1 MEPSAGVPSPTGNNQ
16 HFQMPLN
23 SWLSEAEELLVPPQH
38 HRLCKQRLC
47 LFLCQGFWMSL
58 ELQCPAAPVMDAWE
72 RGCPGGQKLRTVIQ
86 VMSRIMVQV
95 LRDHPTNSESSAPAQ
110 GVNQGLRR
118 FGMGRST
125 ASHHSR
131 PWRLSNASKAAIF
144 RAGAA
149 RYFYKYINLFKEKQI

>member
-1 MEPSAGVPSPTGNNQ
+1 MEPSAGVPGPTGNNQ

-58 ELQCPAAPVMDAWE
+58 ELQCPAALWE

-95 LRDHPTNSESSAPAQ
+95 FRDHPTNSESSAPAQ
-110 GVNQGLRR
+110 GVNQEIWDGQE
-118 FGMGRST
+118 
-125 ASHHSR
+125 HSQ
-131 PWRLSNASKAAIF
+131 PSQPSLKAFKCEQGCNFQSWSSQIF
-144 RAGAA
+144 
-149 RYFYKYINLFKEKQI
+149 L